1 MVNWIYHVVTVREH
15 TVEGIYHVLKSEEH
29 MVNRIYHMIPP
40 RHHVLK
46 WQDDVVKW
54 NYHVLKRFYH
64 VVISKNHVLK
74 RIYHVVNL
82 KSDMAQSWKTL
93 VFTLKPS
100 LLTKT
105 GQKAAV
111 GAWSD
116 SVMAIWQHQDGWKRL
131 YVSPELED

>member
-1 MVNWIYHVVTVREH
+1 MADRHEHMVNWIYHVVTVREH

-29 MVNRIYHMIPP
+29 MVNRIYHMVPP

-46 WQDDVVKW
+46 WQDDVVISKQ
-54 NYHVLKRFYH
+54 HMVKRFYH
-64 VVISKNHVLK
+64 VV
-74 RIYHVVNL
+74 NL
-82 KSDMAQSWKTL
+82 KTDMAQSWKPL
-93 VFTLKPS
+93 VFTLKPV
-100 LLTKT
+100 LLTKA

-131 YVSPELED
+131 YLSPEVEV